1 MTQHNSSLLSTDDD
15 TPWYAFRLL
24 NRSMKYVTL
33 YLDEQ
38 KLTYFVPKHYRE
50 RVDSEGKKHRELV
63 PVVANL
69 VFLKKTKDEKELT
82 EIISQCKYPVY
93 FLRKQRFDP
102 HPCEIPSSEMK
113 ELIYICN
120 PDRITYKYISD
131 EDARL
136 KVGSDVIVTR
146 GPLQGLRGKLVRSN
160 HLYYIVRSYTGLSL
174 MLKVSR
180 WCCKPVNDD

>member
-15 TPWYAFRLL
+15 TPWYALRLL

-180 WCCKPVNDD
+180 WCCKAVNDD